1 VVKKRHVGGETMGVT
16 LSVENVPEELAAKL
30 QERAKRF
37 RRSLQGE
44 ILMILEKAAVEP
56 ARLSLREV
64 FERVQAMGLRTPSEP
79 RTSVQTS

>member
-1 VVKKRHVGGETMGVT
+1 MGVT
-16 LSVENVPEELAAKL
+16 LSVENVPEELATKL

-56 ARLSLREV
+56 ARLSVREV
-64 FERVQAMGLRTPSEP
+64 FERVQAMGLRTPSESAALL
-79 RTSVQTS
+79 RQDRDGR